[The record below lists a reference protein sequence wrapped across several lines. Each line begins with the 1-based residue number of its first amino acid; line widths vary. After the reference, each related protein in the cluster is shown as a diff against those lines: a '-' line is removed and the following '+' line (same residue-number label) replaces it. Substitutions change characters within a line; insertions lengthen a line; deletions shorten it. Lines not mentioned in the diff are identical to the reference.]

1 MLLLAIIYLGY
12 ICLGLPDSLFGP
24 AWPVIHT
31 DFGIPVSYAGFIT
44 VTVYGTTIFSGLMA
58 DRVTRKLGTGL
69 VTAISVGL
77 TALALL
83 GFAFSNNFRLLLLF
97 AIPMGLGAGGV
108 DASLNNYM
116 AIHYSS
122 KFMSWL
128 HCFWGIG
135 AIISPYIMSFWL
147 KNDLQWQNGYLTVGI
162 LQSVLTAILFISL
175 PLWKKNT
182 EVSEEAA
189 SSSPPLPYSQI
200 FRLKGIVS
208 MLLSFTAY
216 CAIEGIAFS
225 WTSSY
230 LVSGRGMSAE
240 SGAKYAALFYLG
252 MTVGRLITG
261 FFANKVGDRNVTRLG
276 WAIGLAGIAMILLP
290 ADADVFALIGLFVFG
305 FGCGPIFPAL
315 MHSTPAIYGADKSQ
329 SIVGLQMAFGY
340 MGSTLMPPVFGIAA
354 RHISAGLYPF
364 FILFFMLMTV
374 ILTENLNRKTSRI

>member
-216 CAIEGIAFS
+216 CAIEGLAFS

-315 MHSTPAIYGADKSQ
+315 MHSTPTIYGADKSQ

>member
-182 EVSEEAA
+182 EVSEEAS

-261 FFANKVGDRNVTRLG
+261 FFANKVGDRNMTRLG

-315 MHSTPAIYGADKSQ
+315 MHSTPTIYGADKSQ

>member
-162 LQSVLTAILFISL
+162 LQSALTAILFISL

-182 EVSEEAA
+182 EVSEEAS

-261 FFANKVGDRNVTRLG
+261 FFANKVGDRNMTRLG

-315 MHSTPAIYGADKSQ
+315 MHSTPTIYGADKSQ

>member
-44 VTVYGTTIFSGLMA
+44 VTVYGTTIFSGLIA
-58 DRVTRKLGTGL
+58 DRITRKLGTGL

-77 TALALL
+77 TAVALL
-83 GFAFSNNFRLLLLF
+83 GFAFSNNFWLLLLF

-147 KNDLQWQNGYLTVGI
+147 KNDLQWQKGYLTVGI
-162 LQSVLTAILFISL
+162 LQSVLTVVLFISL

-182 EVSEEAA
+182 EVSEE
-189 SSSPPLPYSQI
+189 SSSSAPPLTYSQI

-216 CAIEGIAFS
+216 CAIEGLAFS

-240 SGAKYAALFYLG
+240 DGAKYAALFYFG
-252 MTVGRLITG
+252 MTIGRLITG
-261 FFANKVGDRNVTRLG
+261 FFANKVGDKNMTRLG
-276 WAIGLAGIAMILLP
+276 WAIGLAGLGMILLP
-290 ADADVFALIGLFVFG
+290 VNSDALALVGLFVFG

-315 MHSTPAIYGADKSQ
+315 MHSTPTIYGTDKSQ

-354 RHISAGLYPF
+354 KHIGTDLYPF
-364 FILFFMLMTV
+364 FIMFFMIMTV
-374 ILTENLNRKTSRI
+374 ILTENLNIKTKHQ

>member
-44 VTVYGTTIFSGLMA
+44 VTVYGTTILSSLMT
-58 DRVTRKLGTGL
+58 DKVTRKLGTGL

-77 TALALL
+77 TAVALL
-83 GFAFSNNFRLLLLF
+83 GFAFSNNFWLLLLF

-147 KNDLQWQNGYLTVGI
+147 KNDLQWKNGYLTVGI
-162 LQSVLTAILFISL
+162 LQSVLTAILFMSL

-182 EVSEEAA
+182 EVSEE
-189 SSSPPLPYSQI
+189 SSSSAPPLTYSQI

-240 SGAKYAALFYLG
+240 DGAKYAALFYFG
-252 MTVGRLITG
+252 MTIGRLITG
-261 FFANKVGDRNVTRLG
+261 FFANKVGDKNMTRLG
-276 WAIGLAGIAMILLP
+276 WAIGLTGIGMILLP
-290 ADADVFALIGLFVFG
+290 VNSDALALVGLFVFG

-315 MHSTPAIYGADKSQ
+315 MHSTPTIYGTDKSQ

-354 RHISAGLYPF
+354 KHIGTDLYPF
-364 FILFFMLMTV
+364 FIMFFMIMTV
-374 ILTENLNRKTSRI
+374 ILTENLNIKTKHQ

>member
-44 VTVYGTTIFSGLMA
+44 VAVYGTTILSSLMT
-58 DRVTRKLGTGL
+58 DRITRKLGTGL

-83 GFAFSNNFRLLLLF
+83 GFSFANSFPLLLFF

-147 KNDLQWQNGYLTVGI
+147 KNDLQWQKGYLTVGI
-162 LQSVLTAILFISL
+162 LQSVLTVVLFMSL
-175 PLWKKNT
+175 PLWKKNNKT
-182 EVSEEAA
+182 AEAEETQ
-189 SSSPPLPYSQI
+189 SPPLTYPQI
-200 FRLKGIVS
+200 FRLKGIFS

-216 CAIEGIAFS
+216 CAIEGLAFS

-240 SGAKYAALFYLG
+240 DGAKYAALFYFG
-252 MTVGRLITG
+252 MTIGRLITG
-261 FFANKVGDRNVTRLG
+261 FFADKLGDKNMTRLG
-276 WAIGLAGIAMILLP
+276 CLLSFAGIVLILLP
-290 ADADVFALIGLFVFG
+290 LSADLPALIGLFVFG

-315 MHSTPAIYGADKSQ
+315 MHSTPMVYGADKSQ
-329 SIVGLQMAFGY
+329 SVVGLQVAFGY

-354 RHISAGLYPF
+354 RHIGTGLFPY
-364 FILFFMLMTV
+364 FILFFILMTFV
-374 ILTENLNRKTSRI
+374 LTENLNIKTKRV